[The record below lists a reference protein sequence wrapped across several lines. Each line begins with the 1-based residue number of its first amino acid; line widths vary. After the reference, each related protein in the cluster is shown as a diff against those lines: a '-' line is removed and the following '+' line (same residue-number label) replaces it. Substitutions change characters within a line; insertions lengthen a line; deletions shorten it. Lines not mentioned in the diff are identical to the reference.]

1 MLHLHS
7 QFFMDFSFSWHCFPT
22 AGRGHHDVPSQLSS
36 LLTNESAAYQWTG
49 SQNVTQG
56 QTQYGYNYHHI
67 DQRTENQT
75 TLSACGE
82 TKSSSQYQ
90 NTTDVYA
97 EFTSDATAVQY
108 RSEQPEHYYE
118 AGVNAEYSFDDPD
131 SKFQY
136 VAQSH
141 NIEDPNAM
149 CASELQSSQYQA
161 DDQCQYETDHAR
173 SQCDGQP
180 FYQSDVHAERED
192 HARYVPEGYVHFLLS
207 R

>member
-1 MLHLHS
+1 M
-7 QFFMDFSFSWHCFPT
+7 P
-22 AGRGHHDVPSQLSS
+22 RPLSS
-36 LLTNESAAYQWTG
+36 LLTDESAAFQWTG

-67 DQRTENQT
+67 DQRTENQS

-118 AGVNAEYSFDDPD
+118 AGVNAEYSFDEPE

-136 VAQSH
+136 IAQR
-141 NIEDPNAM
+141 EDPNAM
-149 CASELQSSQYQA
+149 CASELQGSQYQA
-161 DDQCQYETDHAR
+161 DDQCQYETDYAR